1 MPSVDNYTKGLPQ
14 SGAGLSRAASAAS
27 THSRILVLCVDR
39 DDDIGSKGGMETPV
53 VGRDPCINAGV
64 RLAIEDPEDPDANAI
79 FGAVKTYE
87 ELIAKGYTSQVA
99 VVAGKYNRGIEADEK
114 ICLEVQNIL
123 GEYKADA
130 AVLVSDG
137 EDDETI
143 VPVIQSMVPVISIQ
157 RIIIKH
163 SRTVEYSYAVLGR
176 YIKMLAYDPRYSKFF
191 LGVPGALLVATSLAS
206 FFGLTKEALALV
218 FSILGAAFIIR
229 AFDIDKALSSLGR
242 PTPTGFIRIF
252 STFAGILI
260 IVVSIVNGIS
270 TIPNEAIVPNMTA
283 LHTITN
289 RVIVGSFVHG
299 TITLLWIGIATILA
313 GSLLSNWF
321 KGSILTMSDILRL
334 VVLALLYIPILQ
346 FTSVLTERTNPFNL
360 ISSLLIG
367 LAITLIAATFLF
379 QYFRNRKGEKFL
391 SINPLNILSN
401 YFKTVKSSSS
411 QAFVYR
417 W

>member
-1 MPSVDNYTKGLPQ
+1 MPSVDNYAKKN
-14 SGAGLSRAASAAS
+14 GAGLSRVAAS
-27 THSRILVLCVDR
+27 HSRILVLCVDR

-64 RLAIEDPEDPDANAI
+64 RLAIEDPEDADANAI
-79 FGAVKTYE
+79 FAAIKTYE
-87 ELIAKGYTSQVA
+87 ELIAKGYSSQVA
-99 VVAGKYNRGIEADEK
+99 LVAGKFNRGIEADEK
-114 ICLEVQNIL
+114 IGLEIQNVL
-123 GEYKADA
+123 GEYRADA

-137 EDDETI
+137 EDDETV
-143 VPVIQSMVPVISIQ
+143 VPVIQTMVPIISIQ

-163 SRTVEYSYAVLGR
+163 SRSVEYSYAVLGR
-176 YIKMLAYDPRYSKFF
+176 YLKMLAYDPRYSKFF

-252 STFAGILI
+252 SAFAGILI
-260 IVVSIVNGIS
+260 IVVSVVNGLS
-270 TIPNEAIVPNMTA
+270 SIPSEAIVPNMGV
-283 LHTITN
+283 LHVISN
-289 RVIVGSFVHG
+289 RIIVGSFVHG

-321 KGSILTMSDILRL
+321 KGSILTMPDILRL

-346 FTSVLTERTNPFNL
+346 FTSVLTERTNPFSL

-367 LAITLIAATFLF
+367 LAITLVAATFLF
-379 QYFRNRKGEKFL
+379 QYFRNRKGGEVLKH
-391 SINPLNILSN
+391 
-401 YFKTVKSSSS
+401 
-411 QAFVYR
+411 
-417 W
+417 